1 MTDNILAPDVSPP
14 RMADVAR
21 LAGVSKMT
29 VSRVLAGRSVS
40 EKTRKRVE
48 EAIERLGYLPDAS
61 AGTLSSGR
69 SEFIVALVPSLNSSN
84 FADTVRGLNDCIQ
97 GQGLRL
103 LLGDTDYHPEQEA
116 LLVRTLLRHRPLG
129 VMLTGSAH
137 LDVTRKLLLQSKVPV
152 VETWD
157 VPDEPIEQ
165 SVGFSNAEAASALVR
180 YLHGCGYQRI
190 GFIGGASALDHRG
203 LQRRE
208 GYLRALSELNLD
220 SRVIEHGQSPI
231 TMSHGG
237 EAISRLLE
245 QWPDTDAVMCVSDL
259 SAFGAIMHCHRQGL
273 SVPDDIAIAG
283 FGDFE
288 VSRHCTPT
296 ITTVSVDPYRIGWRA
311 GEMLLASAAAQRAGM
326 PKPRE
331 VSIVDYQILAREST
345 APPAAGRNTPTV

>member
-1 MTDNILAPDVSPP
+1 MTDDISAPDVSPP
-14 RMADVAR
+14 RMADVAK

-29 VSRVLAGRSVS
+29 VSRVLAGRSVA
-40 EKTRKRVE
+40 EKTRKRVQ
-48 EAIERLGYLPDAS
+48 EAIESLGYLPDAS

-84 FADTVRGLNDCIQ
+84 FADTVRGLNDSIRE
-97 GQGLRL
+97 QGLRL
-103 LLGDTDYHPEQEA
+103 LLGDTDYQPEQEA

-137 LDVTRKLLLQSKVPV
+137 LDITRKLLLQSNVPV

-157 VPDEPIEQ
+157 VPNEPIGQ
-165 SVGFSNAEAASALVR
+165 SVGFSNAEAAAAMVR
-180 YLHGCGYQRI
+180 YLHGCGYRRI
-190 GFIGGASALDHRG
+190 GFIGGASSLDHRG

-208 GYLRALSELNLD
+208 GYLRALADLGLHP
-220 SRVIEHGQSPI
+220 RAVEHGESPI

-237 EAISRLLE
+237 DAIRRLLE

-273 SVPDDIAIAG
+273 NVPDDIAIAG

-311 GEMLLASAAAQRAGM
+311 GEMLLASAAAQREGTLR
-326 PKPRE
+326 PRE
-331 VSIVDYQILAREST
+331 VSVVDYQILAREST
-345 APPAAGRNTPTV
+345 AQPR

>member
-1 MTDNILAPDVSPP
+1 MTDTTLAPDASPP
-14 RMADVAR
+14 RMADVAK

-29 VSRVLAGRSVS
+29 VSRVLAGRNVS
-40 EKTRKRVE
+40 EKTRKRVQ
-48 EAIERLGYLPDAS
+48 EAIESLGYLLDAS

-84 FADTVRGLNDCIQ
+84 FADTVRGLNDCIRA
-97 GQGLRL
+97 QGLRL

-129 VMLTGSAH
+129 VMLTGAAH
-137 LDVTRKLLLQSKVPV
+137 LEITHKLLVQSKVPV

-157 VPDEPIEQ
+157 VPGEPIDQ
-165 SVGFSNAEAASALVR
+165 SVGFSNTEAAAAMVR
-180 YLHGCGYQRI
+180 HLQGCGYQRI
-190 GFIGGASALDHRG
+190 GFIGGASSLDHRG

-208 GYLRALSELNLD
+208 GYLQAVTALNMTP
-220 SRVIEHGQSPI
+220 RVVAYGESPI

-237 EAISRLLE
+237 EAIRRLLA

-259 SAFGAIMHCHRQGL
+259 SAFGAIMECHRQGL
-273 SVPDDIAIAG
+273 RVPEDIAIAG

-311 GEMLLASAAAQRAGM
+311 GEMLLASAAAQRAGA
-326 PKPRE
+326 PRPRE
-331 VSIVDYQILAREST
+331 VSVVNYQILPREST
-345 APPAAGRNTPTV
+345 TQRRQR

>member
-1 MTDNILAPDVSPP
+1 MTEDTPASDVSPP
-14 RMADVAR
+14 RMADVAK

-29 VSRVLAGRSVS
+29 VSRVLAGRNVS
-40 EKTRKRVE
+40 EKTRKRVQ
-48 EAIERLGYLPDAS
+48 EAIDDLGYLPDAS

-84 FADTVRGLNDCIQ
+84 FADTVRGLSDSIR

-103 LLGDTDYHPEQEA
+103 LLGDTDYQPEQEA

-129 VMLTGSAH
+129 VMLTGSVH
-137 LDVTRKLLLQSKVPV
+137 LDITRKLLLQAKVPV

-157 VPDEPIEQ
+157 VPGEPIDQ

-180 YLHGCGYQRI
+180 YLHGCGYERI
-190 GFIGGASALDHRG
+190 GFIGGASPLDHRG

-208 GYLRALSELNLD
+208 GYLRALSELDLYP
-220 SRVIEHGQSPI
+220 RVVEHGESPI

-237 EAISRLLE
+237 EAIRRLLE
-245 QWPDTDAVMCVSDL
+245 RWPDTDAVMCVSDL
-259 SAFGAIMHCHRQGL
+259 SAFGAIMHCHRHGL
-273 SVPDDIAIAG
+273 KVPDDIAMAG

-311 GEMLLASAAAQRAGM
+311 GEMLLASAIAQPEGR
-326 PKPRE
+326 PRPRE
-331 VSIVDYQILAREST
+331 VAIVDYQILPREST
-345 APPAAGRNTPTV
+345 AQPR